1 MNMDILMK
9 IFSLLFIL
17 ITNFTFAYSENTYL
31 ICKKE
36 EQDSKK
42 QVQQFDNRQI
52 KENVHK
58 NFLFYNLNQSRFTET
73 IIKIDKRKE
82 DYKIFIEE
90 TRAGNYIFN
99 EEKLLF
105 IDELKFRVKKIK
117 KELNRDTLDLVSKYK
132 GETISLHK
140 CEISNYENTNKKFSS
155 LTRELN
161 EVFKEKYKNF
171 KM

>member
-1 MNMDILMK
+1 MYMSVLIKIL
-9 IFSLLFIL
+9 SLIFIL
-17 ITNFTFAYSENTYL
+17 ITNFVFAYSEDTYL

-42 QVQQFDNRQI
+42 QIRQFDNRQI

-58 NFLFYNLNQSRFTET
+58 NFLFYNLKQKRFTET

-82 DYKIFIEE
+82 DYKILIQE
-90 TRAGNYIFN
+90 TRSGNYFFDEDKI
-99 EEKLLF
+99 LF

-132 GETISLHK
+132 DENISLHK
-140 CEISNYENTNKKFSS
+140 CEISNFQNTKKKFTS

-161 EVFKEKYKNF
+161 EVISQKYNKF

>member
-17 ITNFTFAYSENTYL
+17 LNNFALAYSEDTYL

-36 EQDSKK
+36 EQDSNK

-58 NFLFYNLNQSRFTET
+58 NFLFYTLNQNRFAAT

-117 KELNRDTLDLVSKYK
+117 K
-132 GETISLHK
+132 
-140 CEISNYENTNKKFSS
+140 
-155 LTRELN
+155 
-161 EVFKEKYKNF
+161 
-171 KM
+171 